1 MLFWEKWKN
10 SIQCPGRNVLF
21 KKHNLESSLVV
32 YFIIFEILLLANL
45 QTCYIYAVAIF
56 YKYFIG
62 YEGSLKFWWNYIHVC
77 FGSAPT
83 CRNIFFYSAVA
94 WYLGGCKFSTSCIW
108 ILQISDSPFFPNS
121 VSIHL
126 CSISFLRM
134 YLLLSLLEKNNI
146 HSASSEL
153 SGLHYCIW
161 SILLLKAIVS

>member
-1 MLFWEKWKN
+1 MTIKQHPFSTGSETAQDAILREMEEF
-10 SIQCPGRNVLF
+10 IQCPGRNVLF

-62 YEGSLKFWWNYIHVC
+62 YEDSLKFWWNYIHVC

-83 CRNIFFYSAVA
+83 YRNIFFYSAVA

-108 ILQISDSPFFPNS
+108 ILQISDSPFFPIRS
-121 VSIHL
+121 PSIYAPSH
-126 CSISFLRM
+126 FL
-134 YLLLSLLEKNNI
+134 E
-146 HSASSEL
+146 
-153 SGLHYCIW
+153 CICFW
-161 SILLLKAIVS
+161 AY